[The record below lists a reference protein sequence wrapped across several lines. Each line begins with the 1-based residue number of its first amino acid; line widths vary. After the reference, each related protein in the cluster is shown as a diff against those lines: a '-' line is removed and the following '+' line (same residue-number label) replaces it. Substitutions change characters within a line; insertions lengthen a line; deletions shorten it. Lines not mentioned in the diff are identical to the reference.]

1 MEGFRDRYAHVIR
14 QARADAGLSQIEV
27 SDMIGVSRSTIQ
39 KWEDGSATPSL
50 EKFLDYLEKIQR
62 PSIPY
67 MLYLCDPDHYENATI
82 DSARTTLQELISN
95 IDDETIKK
103 LFFCA
108 FANHGS
114 DAFAVLDM
122 VVADLQTPLRARINV
137 AHEVMVNYEIARRH
151 GDTSRGSNTYPDIEN
166 LGKAISSGV
175 EAVISHKDSYRAI
188 SV

>member
-67 MLYLCDPDHYENATI
+67 MLYLSDPEHYEKATVG
-82 DSARTTLQELISN
+82 SARATLLDLVN
-95 IDDETIKK
+95 NLGDETIKK
-103 LFFCA
+103 LFFVC

-114 DAFAVLDM
+114 DAFAILDM

-151 GDTSRGSNTYPDIEN
+151 GDTSRGSNTYPDISN
-166 LGKAISSGV
+166 LNHAIESGV
-175 EAVISHKDSYRAI
+175 EAVISHRDSYKSI
-188 SV
+188 SI